1 MLIFEQFKIY
11 SANITI
17 LQQKRYV
24 LKNEYIFKEIKIKP
38 PTLITKQLYRKYYNI
53 SLLHGK
59 KDIKINLPT

>member
-11 SANITI
+11 SANITT

-38 PTLITKQLYRKYYNI
+38 PTLITKSCTENI
-53 SLLHGK
+53 T
-59 KDIKINLPT
+59 I